1 MRKYRYLIIALVL
14 LLTTGGVGYYLY
26 RAERQRQTELSESS
40 RQNLNAEASAL
51 SKGASPDLTIKLQVY
66 NPGHVD
72 PKSDFLYV
80 QERKIFETTDKVL
93 KARQIVNE
101 VLKSR
106 PLFNEK
112 TTLRQIYLLDD
123 GTAIVDLSDQAAKEL
138 SGGITSEMAA
148 ILSITRSLRTNI
160 QEIKQVRFL
169 IGGQQTDTFA
179 GHVSIQ
185 QPFR

>member
-1 MRKYRYLIIALVL
+1 MRKYRSLIIALIL
-14 LLTTGGVGYYLY
+14 LLATGGIGYYLY
-26 RAERQRQTELSESS
+26 RLERQRQTELTESS
-40 RQNLNAEASAL
+40 HQNLNAEASAL
-51 SKGASPDLTIKLQVY
+51 SKGASPSLSVKLHLY
-66 NPGHVD
+66 NPGRVD

-80 QERKIFETTDKVL
+80 QERSIFETDDKVL

-106 PLFNEK
+106 PLFSDK
-112 TTLRQIYLLDD
+112 ATLRQIYLLDD

-138 SGGITSEMAA
+138 TGGITSEMAA
-148 ILSITRSLRTNI
+148 VLSITRSLRANI

-169 IGGQQTDTFA
+169 VGGQQTDTFA

>member
-1 MRKYRYLIIALVL
+1 MRKYRYLIIPLIL
-14 LLTTGGVGYYLY
+14 LLTAGGVGYYLY
-26 RAERQRQTELSESS
+26 RSERQRQTELTESS
-40 RQNLNAEASAL
+40 SQSLDAEASAL
-51 SKGASPDLTIKLQVY
+51 AKGSSPGLKVNLHLY
-66 NPGHVD
+66 SPGRVD
-72 PKSDFLYV
+72 PKSDFLSV
-80 QERKIFETTDKVL
+80 QERSIFETDDKVL

-106 PLFNEK
+106 PLFSDK

-138 SGGITSEMAA
+138 TGGITSELAA
-148 ILSITRSLRTNI
+148 ILSITRSLRANVP
-160 QEIKQVRFL
+160 EVKQVRFL
-169 IGGQQTDTFA
+169 IGGQQTETFA